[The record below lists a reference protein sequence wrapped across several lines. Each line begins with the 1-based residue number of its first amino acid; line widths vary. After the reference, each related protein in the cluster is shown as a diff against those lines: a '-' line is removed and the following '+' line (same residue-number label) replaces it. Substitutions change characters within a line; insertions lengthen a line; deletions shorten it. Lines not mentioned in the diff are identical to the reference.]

1 MTDDILQRVKSNPA
15 FAELV
20 HRKTNLG
27 WTLTLIMLSIYFGF
41 ILVLAFAPKAL
52 ATPLFSGG
60 VMTIGIP
67 IGVLIILS
75 AFVLTGIYVRK
86 ANTEFD
92 QLTLEIVDQAK
103 LGKVATSLSPLAQ
116 PLAKEAKQ

>member
-1 MTDDILQRVKSNPA
+1 MRDDALQRAQSHPA

-20 HRKTNLG
+20 SKKTSLG
-27 WTLTLIMLSIYFGF
+27 WTLTLIMLAIYFGF
-41 ILVLAFAPKAL
+41 ILVLAFSPATL
-52 ATPLFSGG
+52 AVPLSAGS

-67 IGVLIILS
+67 VGVLIILS

-92 QLTLEIVDQAK
+92 RLTLQIVET
-103 LGKVATSLSPLAQ
+103 VAPHRPAVRSRMRSHQTIE
-116 PLAKEAKQ
+116 EAE